1 MVNIKTISLDG
12 KKTAII
18 TSYCSPRKAVFSTA
32 ARNLSDVI
40 KAGNIYLSGRLVR
53 LPSIKQT
60 IVVILAS
67 QRQYRR

>member
-1 MVNIKTISLDG
+1 
-12 KKTAII
+12 
-18 TSYCSPRKAVFSTA
+18 VFSTA